1 MIPLASPT
9 LFLYG
14 PPATGKST
22 CARNLAVALAKTA
35 IDLDTLIEQR
45 LGMTIPQAVEQ
56 FGQQYFRDTETE
68 VLRTLCEQS
77 PNAVV
82 ALGGGALL
90 RDENRALAEKCGPI
104 VCIHTPAEVLAKRVE
119 KKAGSRPFSKNADGL
134 LKLLQERQAH
144 YDSFELNLRLS
155 GKQMPQEVWPKVMA
169 LLGRYLVSGMASP
182 YPVVIAPDAIDELP
196 RLLERLDPKPA
207 HLLLVGDSNTLPLY
221 ADRVKQAVGGDIP
234 QFQIPAGEE
243 NKTLAT
249 VNRIWEAMGAA
260 HLERNA
266 LVIAL
271 GGGVT
276 GDLTGFAASAWLRG
290 IRWLNLPTTLLAMV
304 DAGIGGKT
312 GADLPSGKNLIGA
325 FHPPCAV
332 LSDTKTL
339 QTLPEREIRCGLSET
354 LKHAVIGDSE
364 LLAMLAEFA
373 EKRNDIDWLTR
384 LVIRSAGVKVRTILE
399 DPFERTGKRAAL
411 NLGHTIGHAVEAASN
426 FTIAH
431 GEAVAIGTVAATRI
445 AAKMQIAQTTLISQL
460 QTALQTLGLPT
471 EIPSTLAADQLHDY
485 LLRDK
490 KKAAGKVRFAL
501 PVEVGTVRTGII
513 VPEEILNDIL
523 TRKGI
528 ES

>member
-1 MIPLASPT
+1 MTPLASPT

-22 CARNLAVALAKTA
+22 CARNLAVALSKTA
-35 IDLDTLIEQR
+35 LDLDTLIEQR

-56 FGQQYFRDTETE
+56 FGQQHFRDAETET
-68 VLRTLCEQS
+68 LRELCARK

-90 RDENRALAEKCGPI
+90 REENRALAEGCGPV
-104 VCIHTPAEVLAKRVE
+104 VCIHTPPAELAKRVE

-134 LKLLQERQAH
+134 LKLLEERRAH
-144 YDSFELNLRLS
+144 YDSFPLNLRLS
-155 GKQMPQEVWPKVMA
+155 GKQMPQEVWPKVMS
-169 LLGRYLVSGMASP
+169 LLGRYLVSGMGTP
-182 YPVVIAPDAIDELP
+182 YPVLIAPHAMDELP
-196 RLLERLDPKPA
+196 RVLERLEPKPA

-221 ADRVKQAVGGDIP
+221 ASKVMTALGQTIP
-234 QFQIPAGEE
+234 QFEIPAGEE
-243 NKTLAT
+243 HKTLAT

-260 HLERNA
+260 KLERNDV
-266 LVIAL
+266 VIAL

-290 IRWLNLPTTLLAMV
+290 IRWLNLPTSLLAMV

-332 LSDTKTL
+332 LSDTTTL
-339 QTLPEREIRCGLSET
+339 STLPEREIRCGLSET
-354 LKHAVIGDSE
+354 LKHAVIGDPI
-364 LLAMLAEFA
+364 LLEMLTEFA
-373 EKRNDIDWLTR
+373 DKRTDIDWLTR

-399 DPFERTGKRAAL
+399 DPFETTGKRAAL
-411 NLGHTIGHAVEAASN
+411 NLGHTIGHAVEAASG
-426 FTIAH
+426 FTLAH
-431 GEAVAIGTVAATRI
+431 GEAVAIGTVAAARL
-445 AAKMQIAQTTLISQL
+445 AERLQIAKVPLADPL
-460 QTALQTLGLPT
+460 KTALQQLGLPT
-471 EIPSTLAADQLHDY
+471 EIPEGMEAATLRDY

-501 PVEVGTVRTGII
+501 PVEIGTVRTGII
-513 VPEEILNDIL
+513 VPEEHLNDIL
-523 TRKGI
+523 ERKG
-528 ES
+528 S

>member
-196 RLLERLDPKPA
+196 RLLERLDPNPA
-207 HLLLVGDSNTLPLY
+207 H
-221 ADRVKQAVGGDIP
+221 R
-234 QFQIPAGEE
+234 
-243 NKTLAT
+243 
-249 VNRIWEAMGAA
+249 
-260 HLERNA
+260 
-266 LVIAL
+266 
-271 GGGVT
+271 
-276 GDLTGFAASAWLRG
+276 
-290 IRWLNLPTTLLAMV
+290 
-304 DAGIGGKT
+304 
-312 GADLPSGKNLIGA
+312 
-325 FHPPCAV
+325 
-332 LSDTKTL
+332 
-339 QTLPEREIRCGLSET
+339 
-354 LKHAVIGDSE
+354 
-364 LLAMLAEFA
+364 
-373 EKRNDIDWLTR
+373 
-384 LVIRSAGVKVRTILE
+384 
-399 DPFERTGKRAAL
+399 
-411 NLGHTIGHAVEAASN
+411 
-426 FTIAH
+426 
-431 GEAVAIGTVAATRI
+431 
-445 AAKMQIAQTTLISQL
+445 
-460 QTALQTLGLPT
+460 
-471 EIPSTLAADQLHDY
+471 
-485 LLRDK
+485 
-490 KKAAGKVRFAL
+490 
-501 PVEVGTVRTGII
+501 
-513 VPEEILNDIL
+513 
-523 TRKGI
+523 
-528 ES
+528 